1 MKKILSNLILL
12 SSICLFLGDHTANAQ
27 KAFLEE
33 FNGPDLDPSW
43 LIFDNEGGTHVG
55 FTDEGEYEVVDS
67 QSKSDAGLGLKLS
80 GSGDFTVD
88 ATIRLENIFDGRF
101 DFKFRFLAPKFMEL
115 VFNQNDFTIF
125 TELIFG
131 GRSYHRSRFS
141 SNGNDAATGLFTN
154 LRILELD
161 VDKTGR
167 GCLTKYIQTL
177 GNHENLRP
185 PQ

>member
-115 VFNQNDFTIF
+115 VFNQNDLNIAWNYGP
-125 TELIFG
+125 IRG
-131 GRSYHRSRFS
+131 YSV
-141 SNGNDAATGLFTN
+141 TGK
-154 LRILELD
+154 LRH
-161 VDKTGR
+161 
-167 GCLTKYIQTL
+167 CLTKVQ
-177 GNHENLRP
+177 
-185 PQ
+185 